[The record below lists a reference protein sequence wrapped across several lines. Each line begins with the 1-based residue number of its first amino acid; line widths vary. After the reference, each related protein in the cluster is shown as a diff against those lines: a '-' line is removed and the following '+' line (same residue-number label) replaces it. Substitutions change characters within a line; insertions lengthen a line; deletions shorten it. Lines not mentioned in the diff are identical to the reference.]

1 MDKTKI
7 YLLFTDTNSLL
18 SQGIKRFTK
27 QKYNHCSIAFDLELE
42 HTYSFGRKRTWNPFI
57 GGFVHEDIQSEFF
70 LTSTCAIYSFDVTI
84 EQQTQMMRFI
94 QEMNRKKNLLHY
106 NFLGL
111 FAVLL
116 QVEWHREHH
125 YFCSQFVAAVL
136 KAANLLPLE
145 KPLSFV
151 TPHDLLHALEAELY
165 YEGLLYTYKQVFHPS
180 NTPDTVPLNSKREKT
195 IFHSL
200 LLNEVF

>member
-1 MDKTKI
+1 MNKTNI

-27 QKYNHCSIAFDLELE
+27 QHYNHCSIAFDPELE

-57 GGFVHEDIQSEFF
+57 GGFVHEKVQSEFF
-70 LTSTCAIYSFDVTI
+70 LTSTCALYTVDVTVK
-84 EQQTQMMRFI
+84 QKKQMMRFV
-94 QEMNRKKNLLHY
+94 QEMDRKKNQLHY

-116 QVEWHREHH
+116 QVEWHRDNH

-136 KAANLLPLE
+136 KAADLLPLE
-145 KPLSFV
+145 KPLSFI
-151 TPHDLLHALEAELY
+151 TPSDLLTALEADLY
-165 YEGLLYTYKQVFHPS
+165 YEGSLYTYKEVFHPS
-180 NTPDTVPLNSKREKT
+180 NEADTVPLNPKREKT
-195 IFHSL
+195 VFHSL